1 MNMTHAEA
9 PDTVSASI
17 NSLTA
22 LFDSSEALA
31 AANRLYEQNRSGLR
45 FFCENRRV
53 VTVDEAQ
60 EMTADGEAVGVV
72 ALASA

>member
-1 MNMTHAEA
+1 MNTTHAEA

-60 EMTADGEAVGVV
+60 EMTADGEAVGVA